1 LFDVTYPLPRLLP
14 AGKSDSIMQLPTDGG
29 TGAADAKPSQTLA
42 IGEVVAEKYRIERLL
57 GSGGMAEVY
66 GAVNIRT
73 ERRVALKWIL
83 PALSASKEVL
93 ARFRREA
100 LAAGRINHPNVVTIF
115 DVVEHQGSACM
126 VMELLTGDTLADYMK
141 EKGPADFVE
150 AVAIMLPAMRGV
162 AAAHAHGVIHRD
174 LKPDNIFLCMDAD
187 GSIRDCKVLD
197 FGVSKL
203 TVADAAT
210 TGDITLSGNVVG
222 TPEYMAPEQVRAGK
236 HADHRIDVYSLGIVF
251 YEMIAGR
258 PPFVGEHFS
267 GLMLDI
273 MQRDPPPLASLRP
286 DVPKK
291 LAGVIHRAIARD
303 LDKRYA
309 DMGAFIR
316 ALEAVGRDEL
326 KLAMGTPPEGLITQ
340 LAMPRLTPDG
350 QYPAPRDRRGLSIG
364 IAVGLAIVAGIAWL
378 WLDARHVT
386 SRQEAAAPLPVP
398 AVLPPVAA
406 QPPAA
411 GPPAAAPVAA
421 PAEAT
426 AGPVAPTA
434 PASAER
440 APAEARPPGEAAAAA
455 GAAHLPYRAGTR
467 AHAEGAGHARAEAAA
482 PVDATPSRSAPSSS
496 GLLPRSATPSGL
508 TPRSNSPSIQ
518 RNRAGKLSVDD
529 F

>member
-1 LFDVTYPLPRLLP
+1 
-14 AGKSDSIMQLPTDGG
+14 MQLQMNGG
-29 TGAADAKPSQTLA
+29 DGAADAKPSQTLA
-42 IGEVVAEKYRIERLL
+42 IGEVVADKYKIERLL

-66 GAVNIRT
+66 AAVNIRT
-73 ERRVALKWIL
+73 ERHVALKWIL
-83 PALSASKEVL
+83 PALAARNEVL

-115 DVVEHQGSACM
+115 DVVEHQKSACL
-126 VMELLTGDTLADYMK
+126 VMELLSGETLAERLKVTGQM
-141 EKGPADFVE
+141 ALVE

-236 HADHRIDVYSLGIVF
+236 HADHRIDIYSMGVVF

-273 MQRDPPPLASLRP
+273 MQKDPPPLQSLRADCP
-286 DVPKK
+286 RR
-291 LAGVIHRAIARD
+291 LAAVIHRALERD
-303 LDKRYA
+303 LDKRYR
-309 DMGAFIR
+309 DMASFI
-316 ALEAVGRDEL
+316 AAVEEAGRIEL

-340 LAMPRLTPDG
+340 IAMPRLTPDA
-350 QYPAPRDRRGLSIG
+350 QFPAPKDRRSASVAA
-364 IAVGLAIVAGIAWL
+364 AVGLALLASAIWL
-378 WLDARHVT
+378 WLDARN
-386 SRQEAAAPLPVP
+386 SPRREAAVP
-398 AVLPPVAA
+398 APVALPA
-406 QPPAA
+406 AVPPEPSSGGPPTGMPAAARPGGVEAPAAAEVPAA
-411 GPPAAAPVAA
+411 G
-421 PAEAT
+421 
-426 AGPVAPTA
+426 
-434 PASAER
+434 
-440 APAEARPPGEAAAAA
+440 GEK
-455 GAAHLPYRAGTR
+455 
-467 AHAEGAGHARAEAAA
+467 ARAEAAA
-482 PVDATPSRSAPSSS
+482 GVESPAAAEARPAHAGAMRAAHRPGDKPHAEGADRPKVEPTAPAPIMPARPS
-496 GLLPRSATPSGL
+496 
-508 TPRSNSPSIQ
+508 NPSIQ

>member
-1 LFDVTYPLPRLLP
+1 
-14 AGKSDSIMQLPTDGG
+14 MQLQNEGN
-29 TGAADAKPSQTLA
+29 GAEEAKPSQTLA
-42 IGEVVAEKYRIERLL
+42 IGEVVAEKYRIENLL

-66 GAVNIRT
+66 AAVNIKT

-83 PALSASKEVL
+83 PALSASREVL

-126 VMELLTGDTLADYMK
+126 VMELLSGETLADYMK
-141 EKGPADFVE
+141 QKSPMTFVE

-236 HADHRIDVYSLGIVF
+236 HADHRIDIYSMGVVF

-273 MQRDPPPLASLRP
+273 MQRDPPPLASLRT
-286 DVPKK
+286 DVPKG
-291 LAGVIHRAIARD
+291 LAGVIHKAIARD
-303 LDKRYA
+303 LDKRYP
-309 DMGAFIR
+309 DMGSFIMG
-316 ALEAVGRDEL
+316 LEAVGRTEL

-340 LAMPRLTPDG
+340 LAMPRLTPD
-350 QYPAPRDRRGLSIG
+350 QQFPAPKDRR
-364 IAVGLAIVAGIAWL
+364 AAAIVAAIGVALVFSAVWL
-378 WLDARHVT
+378 WVGSRHEPA
-386 SRQEAAAPLPVP
+386 RQEAALPASAVPVP
-398 AVLPPVAA
+398 VS
-406 QPPAA
+406 
-411 GPPAAAPVAA
+411 AA
-421 PAEAT
+421 PAT
-426 AGPVAPTA
+426 A
-434 PASAER
+434 
-440 APAEARPPGEAAAAA
+440 EAAAAA
-455 GAAHLPYRAGTR
+455 
-467 AHAEGAGHARAEAAA
+467 ARAEAVEAA
-482 PVDATPSRSAPSSS
+482 ETRSRAEKAQAEASLKAEGSPTPAPAPDARAAHGGATHASRR
-496 GLLPRSATPSGL
+496 LPRAEAAGRAKAEAT
-508 TPRSNSPSIQ
+508 TPAPIGQAKAPSPSI
-518 RNRAGKLSVDD
+518 RTTRAGKLSVDD